1 MRLSPL
7 TCAEK
12 ITCQIGALQT
22 DHLYYL
28 YETLESSD
36 HFMHASNV
44 MSFLDPLSLSL
55 APLSRLPKS
64 L

>member
-1 MRLSPL
+1 MRLSPS
-7 TCAEK
+7 TCVEK
-12 ITCQIGALQT
+12 ITCQIGTLQT

-44 MSFLDPLSLSL
+44 MSFLIRSLSP
-55 APLSRLPKS
+55 PLSRLPKS